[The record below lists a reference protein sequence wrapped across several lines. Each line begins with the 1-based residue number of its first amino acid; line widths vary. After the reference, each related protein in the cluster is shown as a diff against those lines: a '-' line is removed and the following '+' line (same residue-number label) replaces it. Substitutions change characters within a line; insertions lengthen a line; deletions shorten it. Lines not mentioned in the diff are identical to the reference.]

1 MCALFLGSISGII
14 IIKISAPFDTSI
26 HRYNVLRTIKA
37 YRWGET
43 AHSQILYNRR
53 NYQLSRFY
61 DTRETLQ
68 QLLALI
74 SFYCYWRSFFCDD
87 CIRKNSWK
95 NSESCSCWELDAVT
109 FSYTISYKEL
119 SQGIYKQNKKVFKH
133 FLK

>member
-26 HRYNVLRTIKA
+26 H
-37 YRWGET
+37 
-43 AHSQILYNRR
+43 
-53 NYQLSRFY
+53 
-61 DTRETLQ
+61 
-68 QLLALI
+68 
-74 SFYCYWRSFFCDD
+74 SFFCDD

-119 SQGIYKQNKKVFKH
+119 SQVTALSPFSSPAEYFETDE
-133 FLK
+133 LLD